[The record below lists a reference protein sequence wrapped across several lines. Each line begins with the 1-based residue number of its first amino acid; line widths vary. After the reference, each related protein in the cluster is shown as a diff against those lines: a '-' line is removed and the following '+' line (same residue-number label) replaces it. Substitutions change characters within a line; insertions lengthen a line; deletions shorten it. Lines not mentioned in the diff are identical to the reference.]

1 MCPTDG
7 RRKLLVDHFWFL
19 MGAGGWEHPGA
30 QASRARGFG
39 LALWASCPLFPFF
52 SPWAFLPSPFSP
64 PPFFSVGMRCLPESQ
79 LGQIS
84 RLCSFIQQALVGGS
98 LAQDWTGRKPRGA
111 ARICVPCSP
120 EADSPLAE
128 ARPAHAAGRAES
140 ARPRDRGT
148 VRRGMV
154 TGPPA

>member
-19 MGAGGWEHPGA
+19 MGAGGWEYPGA
-30 QASRARGFG
+30 QAPRTGGLG
-39 LALWASCPLFPFF
+39 LALWVSSPLFPFF
-52 SPWAFLPSPFSP
+52 SPSTFLPSPSP
-64 PPFFSVGMRCLPESQ
+64 HPLFFFVGMRCRQESQ

-84 RLCSFIQQALVGGS
+84 RLCSFIRQALVRGS
-98 LAQDWTGRKPRGA
+98 LAQDWTWRKPRGA
-111 ARICVPCSP
+111 ARICVLWSP

-140 ARPRDRGT
+140 ARPRDG
-148 VRRGMV
+148 
-154 TGPPA
+154 GP